1 MKPNKLLSVI
11 LAGALFAFT
20 PAVDFT
26 AVTVSPSIAYAAKG
40 GARLAPSAPK
50 IAPKPSAPK
59 ATSPDTHK
67 SVSGNGGSYAPSKS
81 AKDLGKDAPSAN
93 SKSNANA
100 NAAAGTT
107 PSTSRLGSVLRG
119 VGLLAGGM
127 FLGSMLGSLLGFGG
141 GFMSDLLGLLM
152 NVVLF
157 AAAFLA
163 IRWLLSRFLGR
174 KNSNSNTQNNW
185 QQTGWGNAQQNQPPT
200 WNSTPRAQQTNAA
213 TGPLRTID
221 ITPTESR
228 STNDR
233 VNGSDAKHIA
243 DRYRNL

>member
-1 MKPNKLLSVI
+1 MKAKKFLAAV
-11 LAGALFAFT
+11 LAGTVFAFA
-20 PAVDFT
+20 PAT
-26 AVTVSPSIAYAAKG
+26 GIGSQIAPSLGLHGPNIVYAAKG
-40 GARLAPSAPK
+40 GVRIAPSAPK
-50 IAPKPSAPK
+50 AAPAAPK

-185 QQTGWGNAQQNQPPT
+185 QQPT
-200 WNSTPRAQQTNAA
+200 WNHTQQTRTTSA
-213 TGPLRTID
+213 PLHTID
-221 ITPTESR
+221 VTPTESH
-228 STNDR
+228 STGSG
-233 VNGSDAKHIA
+233 VNGSDAKNIA
-243 DRYRNL
+243 NKYRNL

>member
-152 NVVLF
+152 NVGLF

-163 IRWLLSRFLGR
+163 TR
-174 KNSNSNTQNNW
+174 
-185 QQTGWGNAQQNQPPT
+185 
-200 WNSTPRAQQTNAA
+200 
-213 TGPLRTID
+213 
-221 ITPTESR
+221 
-228 STNDR
+228 
-233 VNGSDAKHIA
+233 
-243 DRYRNL
+243 